1 VRVMLVGG
9 GGREH
14 ALAWKLAQSVH
25 VERMWAAPGNPGMAA
40 EKLAA
45 SGRSVELLD
54 IPATN
59 LLALADAAE
68 ALSVDLTV
76 VGPDDPLGAGIV
88 DVFAARGLRAWGPGR
103 AAARVESSKAFA
115 QAFMERHGLPV
126 PRARAFTSPDGAC
139 RFVRE
144 LGGRCAV
151 KADGL
156 ALGKGVVVC
165 RDEQSARDAIE
176 AMLVRGAHGRAGS
189 RVVVQELLEGMEVSL
204 HAICDGTDA
213 VLFPLAQD
221 HKAAMDGDQGPNTG
235 GMGVITPAPF
245 AGPDGMAAL
254 DQDIV
259 KLFVQACQ
267 AEHLE
272 FRGVFYPGVMLTPH
286 GPKVFEVNARF
297 GDPEAQAYLP
307 KLDVDLVE
315 LIEASLTGDS
325 FAAVNGVERLARS
338 VRRAGVRWLPA
349 RL

>member
-1 VRVMLVGG
+1 MRVMLVGG

-25 VERMWAAPGNPGMAA
+25 VERMWAAPGSPGMAA

-68 ALSVDLTV
+68 AVAVDLTV

-88 DVFAARGLRAWGPGR
+88 DVFAARGLRAWGPDR

-115 QAFMERHGLPV
+115 QAFMERHGLAV
-126 PRARAFTSPDGAC
+126 PRARAFTSPDSAC
-139 RFVRE
+139 RFVQE

-176 AMLVRGAHGRAGS
+176 AMLVKGAHGPAGS
-189 RVVVQELLEGMEVSL
+189 RVVVQELLKGMEVSL

-221 HKAAMDGDQGPNTG
+221 HKAAMDGDQRA
-235 GMGVITPAPF
+235 TPA
-245 AGPDGMAAL
+245 AWG
-254 DQDIV
+254 
-259 KLFVQACQ
+259 
-267 AEHLE
+267 
-272 FRGVFYPGVMLTPH
+272 R
-286 GPKVFEVNARF
+286 
-297 GDPEAQAYLP
+297 
-307 KLDVDLVE
+307 
-315 LIEASLTGDS
+315 
-325 FAAVNGVERLARS
+325 
-338 VRRAGVRWLPA
+338 
-349 RL
+349 